1 MLPEH
6 FYFTGA
12 GWLGYFIYVPVAL
25 LVTGLIYQLLLRRIS
40 LLVIRWPVMIIVSIV
55 LITWPL
61 WGALAISYQAEKLCK
76 EQGGLHVYKT
86 VETDGFLGGVSIKY
100 WSKYGFDYVEGGCGK
115 YGRSKCRKILQ
126 NGGEK
131 NEEIPEWISQY
142 AVEPG
147 ETGPLRNG
155 PFRINTFQVIN
166 RQTEEVLGDLVY
178 FQIYPSRF
186 DKFLLH
192 LLPVEF
198 NPWICGNEAPEG
210 KGSYSPGD
218 KKYLY
223 GSDDVVKATLKSKRR
238 SNGQVQ

>member
-76 EQGGLHVYKT
+76 EQGGLHVYKR
-86 VETDGFLGGVSIKY
+86 VETDGFIGLAGIKK
-100 WSKYGFDYVEGGCGK
+100 WSEYGFTYIERGGLNNKK
-115 YGRSKCRKILQ
+115 YRYAMK
-126 NGGEK
+126 NGEEVR
-131 NEEIPEWISQY
+131 EEINEYTSRYQ
-142 AVEPG
+142 
-147 ETGPLRNG
+147 TGSSEGFKKLTNNIKSTSFYVKDRVDNK
-155 PFRINTFQVIN
+155 
-166 RQTEEVLGDLVY
+166 VLGELVTIG
-178 FQIYPSRF
+178 IYPSSF
-186 DKFLLH
+186 DLFILH
-192 LLPVEF
+192 LLPVEY
-198 NPWICGNEAPEG
+198 NAWQCGNEAPKG
-210 KGSYSPGD
+210 KGMYSSAH

-223 GSDDVVKATLKSKRR
+223 STSDVIESTLIPMKDKE
-238 SNGQVQ
+238 